1 VAGCVVLLWLHG
13 PNWDQI
19 GHTFDSVVWWWVA
32 VALALNLLS
41 IVARSLAWKTVIDQA
56 LDPPRAG
63 YTAVISA
70 FSVGLFGNAVLPGRI
85 GEVARVAVLTRRFGK
100 RKGVWATL
108 LGTVFAHRVFD
119 VFPVLALIA
128 YVLAT
133 AKLPSWAVRTIEL
146 FVIVGVA
153 LLLVALLSARRRGQS
168 PLEGLG
174 PVRRLIAMA
183 RQGLSVMH
191 APLAAAIAVA
201 FQFMGWALQLLAVYT
216 AMRAFGIHSPLPAAA
231 LVLLLMNVAILF
243 PLWPG
248 NVGLYQAAVAAPLL
262 SYGVNT
268 SRGVAFGIGLQMI
281 ESSVG
286 IGIGMI
292 FLAREGLT
300 YAALKEIPEPG
311 QIELENGHKRHR
323 LHARKGKGEFR
334 QGPH

>member
-1 VAGCVVLLWLHG
+1 
-13 PNWDQI
+13 
-19 GHTFDSVVWWWVA
+19 VWWWVA
-32 VALALNLLS
+32 VALALNLFS
-41 IVARSLAWKTVIDQA
+41 IIARAMAWKTVIDQA
-56 LDPPRAG
+56 MDPPRPG
-63 YTAVISA
+63 YRAVISA
-70 FSVGLFGNAVLPGRI
+70 FSVGLFANAVLPGRI

-119 VFPVLALIA
+119 IFPVLALIA
-128 YVLAT
+128 YVFAT
-133 AKLPSWAVRTIEL
+133 AKLPPWAGTTVLL
-146 FVIVGVA
+146 FVAVGLV
-153 LLLVALLSARRRGQS
+153 LLVIAVLSARRSGRS
-168 PLEGLG
+168 ALEGLG
-174 PVRRLIAMA
+174 PGRRLVAMA

-191 APLAAAIAVA
+191 APLAAAVAIA
-201 FQFMGWALQLLAVYT
+201 FQFIGWALQLLAVYT

-262 SYGVNT
+262 SYGIAT
-268 SRGVAFGIGLQMI
+268 TRGVAFGIGLQAI

-300 YAALKEIPEPG
+300 YATLKEIPDSS
-311 QIELENGHKRHR
+311 QVDLNNGSKRHR
-323 LHARKGKGEFR
+323 LLAKKSSPGNE
-334 QGPH
+334 